1 MVDLNLLP
9 EEMRKIEEQKKRDAE
24 KKPPVFEVKLSIPED
39 EKSDDLKMKGGVFSG
54 VFKRKEKPMPPPP
67 IIPVQKKIDEK
78 NIPGSARG
86 NDFMPRQ
93 LPVVHTPD
101 SLVRGEIHIAPPI
114 QGQPVKKPQAPE
126 MKIPIKP
133 ELKKTIVLE
142 SAPLQIASKKK
153 SGFWAWLKS
162 LFVRRKKEK
171 IYFPKIDKK
180 PELPKLSDIKPLLP
194 ELPIKTLEIKKPIT
208 PLPPP
213 ALMKT
218 QTPLLQEPEIFT
230 FPISEQKKEAT
241 KIVPP
246 APIKPVLAQK
256 PVEKPKPTVIIP
268 PKPQK
273 TPFQKS
279 IPKKDIDDMAPV
291 DTLRINLIP
300 QDLVQHPELEIMGK
314 VVLLVVVALAS
325 CLMTFGWYQFVQWRG
340 RDISQKNN
348 ELQAQIDSIK
358 KQVLDYDKERQE
370 VEILIAGLSS
380 MENLLGKH
388 IHWTKVFKLLEQN
401 TIDDVYFSNF
411 AASRSGSLR
420 LSASGK
426 DYISVARQLVA
437 FQKATEF
444 VLSVEINSASAS
456 GEKDVDG
463 KPVIV
468 ATLFDVDIKLQPDVF
483 YVKYE

>member
-218 QTPLLQEPEIFT
+218 QTPPPQEPEIFT
-230 FPISEQKKEAT
+230 FPISEQKKEALLLLLQ
-241 KIVPP
+241 VPSL
-246 APIKPVLAQK
+246 K
-256 PVEKPKPTVIIP
+256 EWR
-268 PKPQK
+268 
-273 TPFQKS
+273 
-279 IPKKDIDDMAPV
+279 KDNLN
-291 DTLRINLIP
+291 LRKERHQL
-300 QDLVQHPELEIMGK
+300 
-314 VVLLVVVALAS
+314 
-325 CLMTFGWYQFVQWRG
+325 
-340 RDISQKNN
+340 
-348 ELQAQIDSIK
+348 ELQATDK
-358 KQVLDYDKERQE
+358 ALNMKLDDAQYRLEHFIQQTEHLRQE
-370 VEILIAGLSS
+370 ISFLEDQIGEQMTFQQKLMGEFGKSALEIL
-380 MENLLGKH
+380 GK
-388 IHWTKVFKLLEQN
+388 
-401 TIDDVYFSNF
+401 
-411 AASRSGSLR
+411 
-420 LSASGK
+420 
-426 DYISVARQLVA
+426 
-437 FQKATEF
+437 
-444 VLSVEINSASAS
+444 EI
-456 GEKDVDG
+456 E
-463 KPVIV
+463 IQ
-468 ATLFDVDIKLQPDVF
+468 T
-483 YVKYE
+483 